1 MSNRIRWLHEQIRTW
16 TSQGVISPAQADA
29 IRRLHPEPESASQWG
44 MIVFSGIGAVVLGL
58 GVILLFAYNWQA
70 IPKFGKLGLVFGAL
84 VVAHG
89 SGLRLLGETD
99 WRRRLGEALGVL
111 GTMFFG
117 AGIWLVAQ
125 VYHIDE
131 HYPNAFLLWALGAL
145 ALAWAVPSVAQG
157 MIATALLCIWSCTER
172 FGFSAPAHWAPLLL
186 LAGIGSLAWRERSQ
200 LLLGTVLAALYLV
213 LLTNAESGRDGL
225 ALPLALNVSV
235 LLLGCGVGARPAG
248 GFPAAAAVLR
258 FFGWTGFLVVTYIL
272 TFAHSAENAWSWHRT
287 LVDGRDWL
295 PLACYGWLPFAL
307 MLAQWGWLALG
318 ARRSEGTM
326 DIGLEQ
332 WLLPLTAVLSQV
344 LAVAGLSVGPD
355 CAWLVAGAFNLVF
368 LAVAARWMARGCR
381 EGTMRPT
388 ILGSLLLVALV
399 AARYFDLFEN
409 LATRGVVFLVVG
421 GILFAEG
428 FFYRRARQGTGDQI
442 APTP

>member
-1 MSNRIRWLHEQIRTW
+1 
-16 TSQGVISPAQADA
+16 
-29 IRRLHPEPESASQWG
+29 
-44 MIVFSGIGAVVLGL
+44 
-58 GVILLFAYNWQA
+58 
-70 IPKFGKLGLVFGAL
+70 
-84 VVAHG
+84 
-89 SGLRLLGETD
+89 
-99 WRRRLGEALGVL
+99 
-111 GTMFFG
+111 
-117 AGIWLVAQ
+117 
-125 VYHIDE
+125 
-131 HYPNAFLLWALGAL
+131 
-145 ALAWAVPSVAQG
+145 
-157 MIATALLCIWSCTER
+157 
-172 FGFSAPAHWAPLLL
+172 
-186 LAGIGSLAWRERSQ
+186 
-200 LLLGTVLAALYLV
+200 
-213 LLTNAESGRDGL
+213 
-225 ALPLALNVSV
+225 
-235 LLLGCGVGARPAG
+235 
-248 GFPAAAAVLR
+248 
-258 FFGWTGFLVVTYIL
+258 
-272 TFAHSAENAWSWHRT
+272 
-287 LVDGRDWL
+287 
-295 PLACYGWLPFAL
+295 
-307 MLAQWGWLALG
+307 
-318 ARRSEGTM
+318 M